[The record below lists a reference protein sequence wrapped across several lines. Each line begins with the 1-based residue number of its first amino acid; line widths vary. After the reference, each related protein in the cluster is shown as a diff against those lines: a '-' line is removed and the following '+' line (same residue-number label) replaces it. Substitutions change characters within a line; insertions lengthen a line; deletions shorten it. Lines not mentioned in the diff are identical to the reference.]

1 MVNDL
6 CARSALRACGT
17 GGLAWRGIA
26 AHNPARKVGQ
36 RRIVMYL
43 LSLGVGLW
51 WVSHLFR
58 RVAPGAR
65 AVMGDG
71 PGKGI
76 VALVALAAVILMV
89 IGYRRADVVPVYA
102 LFLFALSQT
111 KGSWRGRLR
120 HPMLLSVVVWAAA
133 HLLVNG
139 DVASLIL
146 FGGMGVWAVLSIMLI
161 NAQSEW
167 VRPEPGPASRNITT
181 VVVVLV
187 LYGLIAGV
195 HIWTGHNPFVG
206 TYG

>member
-1 MVNDL
+1 
-6 CARSALRACGT
+6 
-17 GGLAWRGIA
+17 
-26 AHNPARKVGQ
+26 
-36 RRIVMYL
+36 MYL

-51 WVSHLFR
+51 WVSHLFKR
-58 RVAPGAR
+58 IAPGPRSA
-65 AVMGDG
+65 MGEG

-76 VALVALAAVILMV
+76 VALVSLAAVILMV
-89 IGYRRADVVPVYA
+89 IGYRRADVVPVYAPITGMGHLNNLLMLVA

-120 HPMLLSVVVWAAA
+120 HPMLLSVVVWALA

-146 FGGMGVWAVLSIMLI
+146 FGGMGIWAVLSILLI

-167 VRPEPGPASRNITT
+167 VRPEPGPASRNIIT
-181 VVVVLV
+181 VGVVLV